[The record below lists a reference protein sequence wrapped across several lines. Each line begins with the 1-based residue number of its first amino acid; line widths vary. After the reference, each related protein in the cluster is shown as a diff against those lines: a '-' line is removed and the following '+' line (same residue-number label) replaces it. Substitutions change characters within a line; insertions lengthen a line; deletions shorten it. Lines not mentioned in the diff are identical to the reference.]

1 MFLLFPIDW
10 ERLRDQTLIMDTYH
24 KISISKD
31 ILTNYKN
38 QSLGSPKCNRFG
50 APSIVGSGLC
60 IIFCLL
66 PFLAGCEALG
76 VSDESEVKSGTITA
90 IVAALGGGIGNL
102 APAQTPSVSGD
113 VIITEMMINPESAPE
128 ITTEWLELYN
138 GTSLPLELQDC
149 ELHESSNFHTI
160 ASSVILIPGQYV
172 TLATSMSPG
181 GFTPTYN
188 YNDAVRWSN
197 SGETATLSCAS
208 VAIDSVDYS
217 VPGFPTNT
225 DGRAISLDPD
235 FISPTANDSGA
246 NWCHATNN
254 YDAGNYGSPGS
265 ANPDC

>member
-138 GTSLPLELQDC
+138 GPQQTKVFQSLLC
-149 ELHESSNFHTI
+149 
-160 ASSVILIPGQYV
+160 
-172 TLATSMSPG
+172 
-181 GFTPTYN
+181 
-188 YNDAVRWSN
+188 
-197 SGETATLSCAS
+197 
-208 VAIDSVDYS
+208 DS
-217 VPGFPTNT
+217 
-225 DGRAISLDPD
+225 
-235 FISPTANDSGA
+235 
-246 NWCHATNN
+246 
-254 YDAGNYGSPGS
+254 
-265 ANPDC
+265 